1 MFRRVS
7 SAILA
12 VLTLPA
18 CADHAPSFAAFAAY
32 DSKMSGGTGSGSTD
46 DAPTTTAEEGSTGAS
61 TAWTTD
67 DADGTDTGG
76 ASNGELGS
84 TTATDAE
91 LLQPRIL
98 EVDMPAKVHLAGP
111 VAVSVTTEDT
121 SLVRAWLDGI
131 ELEPFADQGDGVFVG
146 EVPIFGAVDSGD
158 HVLEVTASSGPF
170 VGHWPPVTFTVATP
184 APGGQAWAVL
194 GPSGS
199 TTRRVAVTAED
210 DVIEVGSVEVD
221 GVSKPSIR
229 KRSAANGSELWP
241 EGSIVLDSREGA
253 ADAVAVLPD
262 GRMWVAMNVKNAN
275 KQWQPR
281 IVQLDPAGHETGV
294 EAPTEPGATVRGI
307 VADDEGGAFAVGF
320 GGSGFGDMDIVFWWM
335 RHDGVAVHS
344 AKTWDYL
351 RPGFENEPH
360 KFDDLA
366 FDVMLKDG
374 VAWIAGASTGKH
386 ENQETWTR
394 GILVQ
399 LDPETA
405 DLVAPVIVAPP
416 FGNWLDSM
424 FLALGDHPDGAIVT
438 GTEVNKD
445 GTLQLLTV
453 QVYRPD
459 GARAS
464 YSSTFVGA
472 VAYGTGVAWLA
483 HGVAV
488 VSGVVQ
494 DGDVLRGVLFGRGGP
509 GMNFDHYFPGT
520 EPSAANGLART
531 AYEQVI
537 VAGERTLGGVR
548 QARAARVHQ

>member
-1 MFRRVS
+1 
-7 SAILA
+7 
-12 VLTLPA
+12 LPA

-32 DSKMSGGTGSGSTD
+32 DSKMSGGTGGGSTD
-46 DAPTTTAEEGSTGAS
+46 GAPMTTAEGGTSAS
-61 TAWTTD
+61 PMATAG
-67 DADGTDTGG
+67 DADGTDSGG
-76 ASNGELGS
+76 VSSGETGS
-84 TTATDAE
+84 TTASDAE

-121 SLVRAWLDGI
+121 SLVRAWLDGV

-146 EVPIFGAVDSGD
+146 EVPIFGAVDNGD

-170 VGHWPPVTFTVATP
+170 VGHWPPVTFTVSAP

-199 TTRRVAVTAED
+199 TTRRVAVTPED

-229 KRSAANGSELWP
+229 KRSRANGSELWS
-241 EGSIVLDSREGA
+241 EGTIVLDSREGA

-262 GRMWVAMNVKNAN
+262 GRMWIAMNVKNAN

-281 IVQLDPAGHETGV
+281 IVLLDAEGYETGV

-307 VADDEGGAFAVGF
+307 AADDEGGAFAVGF
-320 GGSGFGDMDIVFWWM
+320 GGSGFGDMDIVMWRL

-344 AKTWDYL
+344 GKTWDYL
-351 RPGFENEPH
+351 PTPDAPKH
-360 KFDDLA
+360 QFDDLA
-366 FDVMLKDG
+366 FDVMIKDG
-374 VAWIAGASTGKH
+374 VAWIAGASTGEH
-386 ENQETWTR
+386 EFNVAATR
-394 GILVQ
+394 GVLVQ
-399 LDPETA
+399 MDPETA
-405 DLVAPVIVAPP
+405 VSLEPVIVAPP
-416 FGNWLDSM
+416 YSDWRDSM
-424 FLALGDHPDGAIVT
+424 FLAIADHPDGAIVT
-438 GTEVNKD
+438 GMEVKKN
-445 GTLQLLTV
+445 GNMQQITV
-453 QVYRPD
+453 QVYWPD
-459 GARAS
+459 GGRPY
-464 YSSTFVGA
+464 YSNAFTGA

-488 VSGVVQ
+488 VSGVIQ
-494 DGDVLRGVLFGRGGP
+494 DGGVLRGVLYGRGGP
-509 GMNFDHYFPGT
+509 GANFDHYFPGT

-531 AYEQVI
+531 GYGQVL
-537 VAGERTLGGVR
+537 VVGERTLGGVR